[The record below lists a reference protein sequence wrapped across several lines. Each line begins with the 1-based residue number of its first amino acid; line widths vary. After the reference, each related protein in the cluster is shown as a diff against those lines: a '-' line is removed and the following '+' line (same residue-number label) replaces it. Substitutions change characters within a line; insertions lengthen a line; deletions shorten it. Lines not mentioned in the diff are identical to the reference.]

1 VLRSCEFEDAPD
13 HDKNSR
19 AIAVLG
25 AHEVKRL
32 AAIDEKAA
40 ADATGILN
48 NPVSVTGA
56 KARKL
61 LINTKPRK
69 C

>member
-1 VLRSCEFEDAPD
+1 MSQFKDALD
-13 HDKNSR
+13 HNKISG

-25 AHEVKRL
+25 APKRL

-48 NPVSVTGA
+48 NPVSVTA
-56 KARKL
+56 RHQDKA
-61 LINTKPRK
+61 LIMHNILKRQG